1 MCDSEVDWVDFVM
14 FVVVPMHEQCGS
26 RVCRYILVGNDD
38 HVPSA
43 RET

>member
-14 FVVVPMHEQCGS
+14 FVVVPMHEQC
-26 RVCRYILVGNDD
+26 VCRYILLGNDD